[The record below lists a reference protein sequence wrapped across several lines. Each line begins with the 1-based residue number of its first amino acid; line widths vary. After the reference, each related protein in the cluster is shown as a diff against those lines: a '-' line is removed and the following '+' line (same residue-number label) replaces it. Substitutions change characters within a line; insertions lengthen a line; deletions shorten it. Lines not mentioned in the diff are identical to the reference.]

1 VNEDNTP
8 LVSIILLTYNSMVHI
23 KTCLDSIRKLHYPNV
38 EVILVDNAS
47 SDGSADYVEHNYSSV
62 KVIRNKENMG
72 FAYGNNLGAT
82 VASGRYILFLNIDT
96 EATPYSV
103 NNLVQIAE
111 SDNTIGICGCKLLFF
126 NRRDLLQSAGGR
138 YSLLGIP
145 WDRGT
150 YEKDQ
155 GQFDKIEEVSFVCGA
170 ALLIRKNLISQ
181 IGSFDSVFFAYN
193 EDVDLCLRSWVCG
206 FRVMYVPSAIVYHKL
221 QWNSDRRFNP
231 RFVFHQHKNTLL
243 ILVKNFKMQTII
255 KWLPLSLSYETF
267 WFVSFVARQQVS
279 SAWAIVR
286 SLGWIMRNSSY
297 IIRERQRIMHK
308 RLKPVSNLKKYCSP
322 AQDAFQEF
330 RRRSLLSP
338 GGKTKLK

>member
-1 VNEDNTP
+1 MP

-23 KTCLDSIRKLHYPNV
+23 KTCLDSIQKLRYPNV

-47 SDGSADYVEHNYSSV
+47 SDGSAEYVENNYSFV

-72 FAYGNNLGAT
+72 FAYGNNVGAA

-96 EATPYSV
+96 EAAPYSV

-111 SDNTIGICGCKLLFF
+111 SDSTIGICGCKLLFF
-126 NRRDLLQSAGGR
+126 YRRDVLQSAGGR

-181 IGSFDSVFFAYN
+181 IGSFDPAFFAYN

-206 FRVMYVPSAIVYHKL
+206 FRVMYVPGAIVYHKL
-221 QWNSDRRFNP
+221 QWDSNRRFNP
-231 RFVFHQHKNTLL
+231 RFVFHQHKNTML
-243 ILVKNFKMQTII
+243 ILMKNFKILTII
-255 KWLPLSLSYETF
+255 KWLPLSLAYETF
-267 WFVSFVARQQVS
+267 WFVSFVTKHRVP
-279 SAWAIVR
+279 SAWAIVK
-286 SLGWIMRNSSY
+286 SLIWITRNSSY
-297 IIRERQRIMHK
+297 IIRERQRILHK
-308 RLKPVSNLKKYCSP
+308 RLKPISDFKKCCSS

-338 GGKTKLK
+338 GVN